1 VVFLHA
7 LKPGA
12 ADRSWGI
19 AVAKLAGL
27 PREVTARA
35 AAVLA
40 ALEERARGLTPL
52 AEELPLFAAPPRPAA
67 APVSPLL
74 AALEEADPDAL
85 SPREAH
91 ALLVRLKA
99 LLAGEA
105 ERP

>member
-27 PREVTARA
+27 PREVTGRA

-52 AEELPLFAAPPRPAA
+52 AEELPLFAAPAPKPAPP
-67 APVSPLL
+67 APEALRLL
-74 AALEEADPDAL
+74 AEADPDAL

-91 ALLVRLKA
+91 ALLVRLRSMLGHA
-99 LLAGEA
+99 TAGE
-105 ERP
+105 